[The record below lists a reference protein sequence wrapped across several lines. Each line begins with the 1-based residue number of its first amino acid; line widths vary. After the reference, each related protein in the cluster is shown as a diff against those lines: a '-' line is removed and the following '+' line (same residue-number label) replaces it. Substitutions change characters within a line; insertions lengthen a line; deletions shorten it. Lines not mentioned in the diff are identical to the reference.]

1 MANNEVKFSLKIEDN
16 ATGTIKDVSAST
28 NDLGRVVRNVTQE
41 VNKAQPGGV
50 MHSSVVFFRR
60 DFATNPS

>member
-16 ATGTIKDVSAST
+16 ATGTIEDVSAST
-28 NDLGRVVRNVTQE
+28 KDLSSVGKNVTQE

-50 MHSSVVFFRR
+50 IHSSVVFFLRN
-60 DFATNPS
+60 FATNPS